1 MLGLEFP
8 EIKAAIPGDH
18 SRISSAEDLLGEV
31 LASRAN
37 EKIEIL
43 DLGCGD
49 GRGLDLVR
57 SHAPNGRYRGVDIE
71 GSPEVRSRNRTDGQ
85 FLAYDGVNLPFDQG
99 EFDVVYSRQV
109 LEHVRHP
116 DLVVREVRRVLR
128 TGGYFVGSLSNL
140 EPYHSFSIFNYTPY
154 GVFRLMEDNGLALR
168 AMRPGPEGISMT
180 VRQLSGRR
188 ITGVR
193 LAYPLVE
200 LGSIFKNGMLN
211 IATISNSDFQDTFVS
226 LQARRSDPVYG
237 IGTSPDR
244 TSQEPWGLPRR
255 TAPIRCT

>member
-1 MLGLEFP
+1 MLGPEFP
-8 EIKAAIPGDH
+8 EIEAAIPDDH
-18 SRISSAEDLLGEV
+18 SRISGAEDLLGEI
-31 LASRAN
+31 LADRADAAL
-37 EKIEIL
+37 EIL

-57 SHAPNGRYRGVDIE
+57 SHAPHGRYRGVDIE
-71 GSPEVRSRNRTDGQ
+71 GSPEVRSRERTDGQ
-85 FLAYDGVNLPFDQG
+85 FLAYDGVNLPFGRG

-116 DLVVREVRRVLR
+116 DLVVREVHRVLR

-168 AMRPGPEGISMT
+168 TMRPGPEGIGMT

-188 ITGVR
+188 VNGFR
-193 LAYPLVE
+193 LVYPLVE
-200 LGSIFKNGMLN
+200 LGGMIGKWDARCRNYIKLRFSGH
-211 IATISNSDFQDTFVS
+211 ICFV
-226 LQARRSDPVYG
+226 ARKEV
-237 IGTSPDR
+237 
-244 TSQEPWGLPRR
+244 
-255 TAPIRCT
+255 

>member
-18 SRISSAEDLLGEV
+18 SGISSAEDLLGEV

-57 SHAPNGRYRGVDIE
+57 SHAPNGRYRGVDIK

-85 FLAYDGVNLPFDQG
+85 FLEYDGVNLPFDQG

-116 DLVVREVRRVLR
+116 V
-128 TGGYFVGSLSNL
+128 
-140 EPYHSFSIFNYTPY
+140 
-154 GVFRLMEDNGLALR
+154 
-168 AMRPGPEGISMT
+168 
-180 VRQLSGRR
+180 
-188 ITGVR
+188 
-193 LAYPLVE
+193 
-200 LGSIFKNGMLN
+200 
-211 IATISNSDFQDTFVS
+211 
-226 LQARRSDPVYG
+226 AR
-237 IGTSPDR
+237 
-244 TSQEPWGLPRR
+244 
-255 TAPIRCT
+255 